1 MTRPAPLLAAL
12 LLLLSFGSA
21 AHAQVID
28 TVAVPTAE
36 ERKQRFGAVVGPA
49 ALPDGSMAL
58 YGFVGAP
65 ELGLGVRSGLSLM
78 EVEARARVDY
88 FRVSLGLEGLV
99 RARVYARGPL
109 TLAPTLGVGL
119 VLNAGAS
126 WLDEDN
132 FDAVF
137 FRILPGF
144 VASYRVSE
152 TVQLLGLADL
162 PLDLGL
168 TPGGARRF
176 QALGG
181 GGVEAFLGEDFTLLL
196 AGQLGVDVLRERAG
210 SAETRLGY
218 ALRLGVGFRLF

>member
-1 MTRPAPLLAAL
+1 MTRPALLLPL
-12 LLLLSFGSA
+12 LLLPLT

-28 TVAVPTAE
+28 SVAVPTAA
-36 ERKQRFGAVVGPA
+36 ERQQSFGAVAGPA
-49 ALPDGSMAL
+49 ALPDGSMAF
-58 YGFVGAP
+58 YGYVGAP
-65 ELGLGVRSGLSLM
+65 ELGAGVRSGLSIM
-78 EVEARARVDY
+78 EVEGRARVDY
-88 FRVSLGLEGLV
+88 FRASLGLEGLV

-119 VLNAGAS
+119 VLNAGAT

-132 FDAVF
+132 FDGVF
-137 FRILPGF
+137 FRVLPGF

-168 TPGGARRF
+168 SDGDARRF

-181 GGVEAFLGEDFTLLL
+181 GGVEAFIGEDFTLLV
-196 AGQLGVDVLRERAG
+196 AGQLGVDVLRERP
-210 SAETRLGY
+210 SASETRLGY
-218 ALRLGVGFRLF
+218 ALRVGVGFRLF

>member
-1 MTRPAPLLAAL
+1 MTRPA
-12 LLLLSFGSA
+12 LLLSLLLCPLA

-28 TVAVPTAE
+28 SVAVPTEAE
-36 ERKQRFGAVVGPA
+36 RQQRFGAVVGPA
-49 ALPDGSMAL
+49 ALPDGSMAF
-58 YGFVGAP
+58 YGYVGAP
-65 ELGLGVRSGLSLM
+65 ELGAGVRSGHSLL
-78 EVEARARVDY
+78 ELEARARADY
-88 FRVSLGLEGLV
+88 FRASLGLEGLV
-99 RARVYARGPL
+99 RARVYERGPL

-119 VLNAGAS
+119 VLNAGAT

-132 FDAVF
+132 FDGVF
-137 FRILPGF
+137 FRLLPGF

-181 GGVEAFLGEDFTLLL
+181 GGVEAFLGEDFTLLV
-196 AGQLGVDVLRERAG
+196 AGQLGVDVLRERP
-210 SAETRLGY
+210 SDVETRLGY